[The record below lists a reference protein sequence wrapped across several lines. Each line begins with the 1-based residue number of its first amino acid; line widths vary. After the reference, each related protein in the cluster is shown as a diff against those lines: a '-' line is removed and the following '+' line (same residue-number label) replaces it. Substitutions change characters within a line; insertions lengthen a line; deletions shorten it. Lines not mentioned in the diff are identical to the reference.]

1 MINLTW
7 PLFGFHVCY
16 QGAKKSA
23 AIPTRIRVGYYL
35 NIFEPYNLKIDVSK
49 VQSAIFWA
57 SFLDE
62 VQHVTT
68 SVAPSAGHCLGGF
81 TTADTTRQSHLT
93 RK

>member
-1 MINLTW
+1 MLRHLTN
-7 PLFGFHVCY
+7 
-16 QGAKKSA
+16 
-23 AIPTRIRVGYYL
+23 PTGPFANRR
-35 NIFEPYNLKIDVSK
+35 FEPYNLKMDVSK
-49 VQSAIFWA
+49 FQSAIFRA

-81 TTADTTRQSHLT
+81 TTADATRQSHLT